1 MENFSIIIDDKDDS
15 RINFLHAKFFLE
27 LCGNAVLEDREA
39 KIEREENGTEK
50 TRMILSPQ
58 QAEEDT
64 DEGDIYICTA
74 RQEWMEDLCGQI
86 AQDSADQ
93 ETLLALLKNY
103 YSEDVFRNLY
113 TITYLY
119 ANRAFCLKKN
129 TFMHSTLL
137 NLAEKCEKKWDEIER
152 EFAKPSWRDIYA
164 YLYLVNRVNE
174 GIFKIKGFIYRHYDV
189 LTEKLEWL
197 KANAPNKEECLLLE
211 AEIIRNTR
219 RNLRDHIDAYDKLQN
234 ASSYC
239 VRLWALYALGEI
251 YRERADREYKNI
263 HGDEKCQILVELYEP
278 AMEYFQRA
286 LGLKS
291 DEYRILFKIGLQ
303 SERKSLVDKGLLD
316 DAKDKIDLIINTIEN
331 VDEKEWTSLEIEYL
345 YKSYIRKAH
354 IYIKRGKWEAAQCAL
369 EQTTK
374 IWERLKRDNLIKQI
388 YDEAD
393 EDEAIKFLEEK
404 YQLRDRTFEIIQ
416 GIINK
421 RGHVYEGNGRDITG
435 LRHFVWS

>member
-1 MENFSIIIDDKDDS
+1 
-15 RINFLHAKFFLE
+15 
-27 LCGNAVLEDREA
+27 
-39 KIEREENGTEK
+39 
-50 TRMILSPQ
+50 
-58 QAEEDT
+58 
-64 DEGDIYICTA
+64 
-74 RQEWMEDLCGQI
+74 
-86 AQDSADQ
+86 
-93 ETLLALLKNY
+93 
-103 YSEDVFRNLY
+103 
-113 TITYLY
+113 
-119 ANRAFCLKKN
+119 
-129 TFMHSTLL
+129 
-137 NLAEKCEKKWDEIER
+137 
-152 EFAKPSWRDIYA
+152 
-164 YLYLVNRVNE
+164 
-174 GIFKIKGFIYRHYDV
+174 
-189 LTEKLEWL
+189 
-197 KANAPNKEECLLLE
+197 
-211 AEIIRNTR
+211 
-219 RNLRDHIDAYDKLQN
+219 
-234 ASSYC
+234 
-239 VRLWALYALGEI
+239 
-251 YRERADREYKNI
+251 
-263 HGDEKCQILVELYEP
+263 
-278 AMEYFQRA
+278 MEYFQRA

>member
-50 TRMILSPQ
+50 TRMILSRQ

-93 ETLLALLKNY
+93 EALLALLKNY

-119 ANRAFCLKKN
+119 ANRTFCLKKN

-152 EFAKPSWRDIYA
+152 ESAKPSWRDIYA

-291 DEYRILFKIGLQ
+291 EEYRILFKMGLQ
-303 SERKSLVDKGLLD
+303 SERKGLSDKKYLD
-316 DAKDKIDLIINTIEN
+316 DAWEKTKLIINTIE
-331 VDEKEWTSLEIEYL
+331 DIEEKERTSLEFEYL
-345 YKSYIRKAH
+345 YKSYVRKAH
-354 IYIKRGKWEAAQCAL
+354 IHTKWGKWEEAKDAL
-369 EQTTK
+369 GQAKE
-374 IWERLKRDNLIKQI
+374 IWGHLGGYSLIEQI
-388 YDEAD
+388 YGDAEK
-393 EDEAIKFLEEK
+393 EMAIKFLEEK
-404 YQLRDRTFEIIQ
+404 YELRNRTFEIIQ

-421 RGHVYEGNGRDITG
+421 RGHVYEGNGRDIIG
-435 LRHFVWS
+435 FGHGVWS

>member
-39 KIEREENGTEK
+39 KIEKEENGTEK

>member
-39 KIEREENGTEK
+39 KIEKEENGTEK

-435 LRHFVWS
+435 LKHFVWS

>member
-39 KIEREENGTEK
+39 KIEKEENGTEK

-93 ETLLALLKNY
+93 EALLALLKNY